1 MIRARAD
8 ATVPVP
14 PVTVFASVIDL
25 DHADWLPAVRRL
37 RRLGPQTGVG
47 SRYAVEVG
55 ILGRHLSGVLVC
67 RELTAPRRAVYVLED
82 GLDLSI
88 TLDVRPVSG
97 GSQLAIEAQYSLGGS
112 KLSGAAL
119 ERASAGAARREV
131 ARAVE
136 QLAARFVR
144 SDQTRTGT

>member
-14 PVTVFASVIDL
+14 PATVFDSVVDL

-37 RRLGPQTGVG
+37 RRLGSETGVG
-47 SRYAVEVG
+47 ARYAVEVG
-55 ILGRHLSGVLVC
+55 VLGRHLSGVLVC
-67 RELTAPRRAVYVLED
+67 QELEAPRRAVYVLED
-82 GLDLSI
+82 GLDLAV
-88 TLDVRPVSG
+88 TLDITPVSG
-97 GSQLAIEAQYSLGGS
+97 GSKLVVEARYSLASKFGGP
-112 KLSGAAL
+112 L

-136 QLAARFVR
+136 QLAARFAR
-144 SDQTRTGT
+144 SDQAPQGA